1 MSENLIIGILI
12 IISGLFSLISSIKN
26 WEFFFS
32 HTRARF
38 LVRILGR
45 TGARIFYGILGLA
58 LCTGG
63 ILMACNIISR

>member
-1 MSENLIIGILI
+1 MSENVIIGILI
-12 IISGLFSLISSIKN
+12 ILSGLFSLISSIKN

-45 TGARIFYGILGLA
+45 TGARIFYGLLGSA
-58 LCTGG
+58 LFLGG
-63 ILMACNIISR
+63 LLMACNIIRR